1 MGAHSLHTKML
12 SLWRGQILAYWY
24 WYCIAGS
31 SSSSSLGPWAVVFG
45 GSTDST
51 AASRWT
57 RMISSQSTRRHRLLL
72 ESKDSQWWNPPPH
85 PERILDGPLSKSLQK
100 EEEYQPFH
108 RRREQSDTNN
118 NFRVS
123 YVGEFQVLSSD
134 PTLCSIPSSP
144 VVVVLHAYCTGS
156 GTVAVDT
163 TTTNNNPNVVCD
175 ATPSYT
181 SPDTGLVGIE
191 CVVDCTASDTA
202 TANCNDFFVFT
213 RDNPDPAQVYFSC
226 TGATASDVVGVW
238 EWADTGDGTCTATT
252 TTSVGTSTTATR
264 LHSKLARLGLVCG
277 GSSSSKPI
285 IDDSLAECNTAISLD
300 DTPGDDYTC
309 FTGAPCQSATAA
321 CTIDYDTLR
330 VFAQLDNAPSEC
342 ITSLTGQTFVGRVDP
357 EPIAGGGLAKARFQV
372 TFGVLADEMVADSDP
387 VPATDCSTTGNRLLT
402 ISCTNGGTIAWNQA
416 DSSATADCT
425 TTSTGT
431 ALECTDSSGSINS
444 LTMQVNYVRW
454 IYALL
459 WGCNRVW
466 SHFFSAS
473 NPGMYVGSNS
483 HHHGRIETH
492 YGLVQRQ
499 HVARARTSFGPIGRL
514 LHGGRRILC
523 Q

>member
-1 MGAHSLHTKML
+1 
-12 SLWRGQILAYWY
+12 
-24 WYCIAGS
+24 
-31 SSSSSLGPWAVVFG
+31 
-45 GSTDST
+45 
-51 AASRWT
+51 
-57 RMISSQSTRRHRLLL
+57 MISLQSTRRHRLLL

-100 EEEYQPFH
+100 EEEYQPPFH

-134 PTLCSIPSSP
+134 PKLCSIPSP
-144 VVVVLHAYCTGS
+144 FVLHAYCTGS

-191 CVVDCTASDTA
+191 CVVDCTSATA
-202 TANCNDFFVFT
+202 TANCNDFFFFS

-238 EWADTGDGTCTATT
+238 EWADTGDGTCIAT
-252 TTSVGTSTTATR
+252 TTSVTSTTATR
-264 LHSKLARLGLVCG
+264 FHSKLARLGLVCG
-277 GSSSSKPI
+277 GSSSKPF
-285 IDDSLAECNTAISLD
+285 IDDSLAECKTAISLD
-300 DTPGDDYTC
+300 DYPGDDYSC
-309 FTGAPCQSATAA
+309 FTGYSCPSATAA

-330 VFAQLDNAPSEC
+330 VLAQLDNAPSEC

-357 EPIAGGGLAKARFQV
+357 EPIAGGGLATARFQV
-372 TFGVLADEMVADSDP
+372 SFGVLADESVADSDP
-387 VPATDCSTTGNRLLT
+387 VPTTDCTTTGNRLLT

-444 LTMQVNYVRW
+444 LTMQVNYVRTEW
-454 IYALL
+454 
-459 WGCNRVW
+459 WEV
-466 SHFFSAS
+466 
-473 NPGMYVGSNS
+473 
-483 HHHGRIETH
+483 T
-492 YGLVQRQ
+492 
-499 HVARARTSFGPIGRL
+499 T
-514 LHGGRRILC
+514 
-523 Q
+523 